1 MLNPLRSE
9 DEAFRFLLRVIVV
22 FAVIIA
28 VILIVRAIV

>member
-9 DEAFRFLLRVIVV
+9 TDAFRTLLYVIAV

-28 VILIVRAIV
+28 VVVIARSI

>member
-9 DEAFRFLLRVIVV
+9 GEMFRLLLYVIAV

-28 VILIVRAIV
+28 AILILRAIF